1 MTYAEVKE
9 LISIVNH
16 SVLTNF
22 ELNMDNVSIKMS
34 KNKDTMITQSTGN
47 NVPKMQTTP
56 IQTIQPI
63 QIQTTETS
71 SVSEEITEQS
81 GNIVKSPIVGTF
93 YAAPGSDKPSFVKI
107 GDKVKEGD
115 ILCIVEAMKIMNEIP
130 SPYTG
135 EIAEIYVS
143 NEELVEYGQSLFRI
157 K

>member
-34 KNKDTMITQSTGN
+34 KNKDTMITQSTVN
-47 NVPKMQTTP
+47 IVHNMQTTP
-56 IQTIQPI
+56 IQPI
-63 QIQTTETS
+63 QIQKTETS

-143 NEELVEYGQSLFRI
+143 NEELVEYGQPLFRI

>member
-9 LISIVNH
+9 LISIINT

-34 KNKDTMITQSTGN
+34 KNKEAINS
-47 NVPKMQTTP
+47 
-56 IQTIQPI
+56 QTIQHTISEVQTSPI
-63 QIQTTETS
+63 QMKTTEFATPT
-71 SVSEEITEQS
+71 VSETTMERS

-115 ILCIVEAMKIMNEIP
+115 ILCIVEAMKIMNEIT
-130 SPYTG
+130 SPYVG

-143 NEELVEYGQSLFRI
+143 NEELVEYGQPLFRI

>member
-47 NVPKMQTTP
+47 NVPNMQTTP
-56 IQTIQPI
+56 IQPI

>member
-34 KNKDTMITQSTGN
+34 KNKDIMITQSTGN
-47 NVPKMQTTP
+47 NVPNMQTTP
-56 IQTIQPI
+56 IQPI
-63 QIQTTETS
+63 QIQKTETS

>member
-34 KNKDTMITQSTGN
+34 KNKDTMITQSTSI
-47 NVPKMQTTP
+47 NVHNMKTTP
-56 IQTIQPI
+56 IQTIQP
-63 QIQTTETS
+63 TETS

>member
-16 SVLTNF
+16 SALTDF
-22 ELNMDNVSIKMS
+22 ELNMDNVSVKMS
-34 KNKDTMITQSTGN
+34 KNKDTIISQSTGHN
-47 NVPKMQTTP
+47 IPTVQTTP
-56 IQTIQPI
+56 IQTTEIQSNVSEVT
-63 QIQTTETS
+63 TTEQ
-71 SVSEEITEQS
+71 I

-93 YAAPGSDKPSFVKI
+93 YAAPGSNEPSFVKI

-130 SPYTG
+130 SPYAG
-135 EIAEIYVS
+135 EIAEIYVN
-143 NEELVEYGQSLFRI
+143 NEELVEYGQHLFRI

>member
-34 KNKDTMITQSTGN
+34 KNKEAINS
-47 NVPKMQTTP
+47 
-56 IQTIQPI
+56 QTIQHTISEVQTSPV
-63 QIQTTETS
+63 QMKTTEFATPT
-71 SVSEEITEQS
+71 VSETTMEQS

-107 GDKVKEGD
+107 GDKVQEGD
-115 ILCIVEAMKIMNEIP
+115 TLCIVEAMKIMNEIT
-130 SPYTG
+130 SPYVG

-143 NEELVEYGQSLFRI
+143 NEELVEYGQPLFRI

>member
-16 SVLTNF
+16 SALTDF
-22 ELNMDNVSIKMS
+22 ELNMDNVSVKMS
-34 KNKDTMITQSTGN
+34 KNKDTIISQSTGHN
-47 NVPKMQTTP
+47 IPTVK
-56 IQTIQPI
+56 
-63 QIQTTETS
+63 TTEIQS
-71 SVSEEITEQS
+71 NVSEVTTTEQI

-93 YAAPGSDKPSFVKI
+93 YAAPGSNKPSFVKI

-130 SPYTG
+130 SPYAG
-135 EIAEIYVS
+135 EIAEIYVN
-143 NEELVEYGQSLFRI
+143 NEELVEYGQHLFRI

>member
-34 KNKDTMITQSTGN
+34 KNKDTMISQSTCN
-47 NVPKMQTTP
+47 NVPTMQTTP
-56 IQTIQPI
+56 IQTTEIQP
-63 QIQTTETS
+63 S
-71 SVSEEITEQS
+71 STSEETNEQN

-115 ILCIVEAMKIMNEIP
+115 TLCIVEAMKIMNEIP

-135 EIAEIYVS
+135 EISEIYVS
-143 NEELVEYGQSLFRI
+143 NEELVEYGQHLFRI

>member
-9 LISIVNH
+9 LISIINT

-34 KNKDTMITQSTGN
+34 KNKEAINS
-47 NVPKMQTTP
+47 
-56 IQTIQPI
+56 QTIQHTISEVQTSPV
-63 QIQTTETS
+63 QMKTTEFATPT
-71 SVSEEITEQS
+71 VSETTMEQS

>member
-9 LISIVNH
+9 LISIINT

-34 KNKDTMITQSTGN
+34 KNKEAINS
-47 NVPKMQTTP
+47 
-56 IQTIQPI
+56 QTIQHTISEVQTSPV
-63 QIQTTETS
+63 QMKTTEFATPT
-71 SVSEEITEQS
+71 VSETTMEQS

-93 YAAPGSDKPSFVKI
+93 YAAPGSDKPSFVEV

-115 ILCIVEAMKIMNEIP
+115 TLCIVEAMKIMNEIP
-130 SPYTG
+130 SPYSG
-135 EIAEIYVS
+135 EIAEIYVI
-143 NEELVEYGQSLFRI
+143 NEELVEYGQPLFKI

>member
-9 LISIVNH
+9 LISIINT

-34 KNKDTMITQSTGN
+34 KNKEAINS
-47 NVPKMQTTP
+47 
-56 IQTIQPI
+56 QTIQHTISEVQTSPV
-63 QIQTTETS
+63 QMKTTEFATPT
-71 SVSEEITEQS
+71 VSETTMEQS

-107 GDKVKEGD
+107 GDKVQEGD
-115 ILCIVEAMKIMNEIP
+115 TLCIVEAMKIMNEIT
-130 SPYTG
+130 SPYVG

-143 NEELVEYGQSLFRI
+143 NEELVEYGQPLFRI

>member
-1 MTYAEVKE
+1 
-9 LISIVNH
+9 
-16 SVLTNF
+16 
-22 ELNMDNVSIKMS
+22 MDNVSIKMS

-47 NVPKMQTTP
+47 NVPNMQTTP
-56 IQTIQPI
+56 IQPI
-63 QIQTTETS
+63 QIQKTETS

>member
-9 LISIVNH
+9 LISIVNS

-34 KNKDTMITQSTGN
+34 KNKEAINSQITQHTVSDIQTS
-47 NVPKMQTTP
+47 PIQMQTMDIVTP
-56 IQTIQPI
+56 T
-63 QIQTTETS
+63 
-71 SVSEEITEQS
+71 VSEMPMEQS

-93 YAAPGSDKPSFVKI
+93 YAAPSSDKPSFVKV
-107 GDKVKEGD
+107 GDKVQEGD
-115 ILCIVEAMKIMNEIP
+115 TLCIVEAMKIMNEIT
-130 SPYTG
+130 SPYIG

-143 NEELVEYGQSLFRI
+143 NEELVEYGQPLFRI

>member
-9 LISIVNH
+9 LISIINT

-34 KNKDTMITQSTGN
+34 KNKEAINS
-47 NVPKMQTTP
+47 
-56 IQTIQPI
+56 QTIQHTISEVQTSPV
-63 QIQTTETS
+63 QMKTTEFATPT
-71 SVSEEITEQS
+71 VSETTMEQS

-107 GDKVKEGD
+107 GDKVQEGD
-115 ILCIVEAMKIMNEIP
+115 TLCIVEAMKIMNEIT
-130 SPYTG
+130 SPYVG

>member
-1 MTYAEVKE
+1 MTYAEVKT
-9 LISIVNH
+9 

-34 KNKDTMITQSTGN
+34 KNKEAINS
-47 NVPKMQTTP
+47 
-56 IQTIQPI
+56 QTIQHTISEVQTSPV
-63 QIQTTETS
+63 QMKTTEFATPT
-71 SVSEEITEQS
+71 VSETTMEQS

-107 GDKVKEGD
+107 GDKVQEGD
-115 ILCIVEAMKIMNEIP
+115 TLCIVEAMKIMNEIT
-130 SPYTG
+130 SPYVG

-143 NEELVEYGQSLFRI
+143 NEELVEYGQPLFRI

>member
-9 LISIVNH
+9 LISIINT

-34 KNKDTMITQSTGN
+34 KNKEAINS
-47 NVPKMQTTP
+47 
-56 IQTIQPI
+56 QTIQHTISEVQTSPI
-63 QIQTTETS
+63 QMKTTEFATPT
-71 SVSEEITEQS
+71 VSETTMERS

-107 GDKVKEGD
+107 GDKVQEGD
-115 ILCIVEAMKIMNEIP
+115 TLCIVEAMKIMNEIT
-130 SPYTG
+130 SPYVG

-143 NEELVEYGQSLFRI
+143 NEELVEYGQPLFRI

>member
-34 KNKDTMITQSTGN
+34 KNKDTMISQSTCN
-47 NVPKMQTTP
+47 NVPTMQTTS
-56 IQTIQPI
+56 
-63 QIQTTETS
+63 IQTTEIQPS
-71 SVSEEITEQS
+71 STSEEINEQN

-115 ILCIVEAMKIMNEIP
+115 TLCIVEAMKIMNEIP

-135 EIAEIYVS
+135 EIVEIYVS
-143 NEELVEYGQSLFRI
+143 NEELVEYGQHLFRI

>member
-47 NVPKMQTTP
+47 NVPNMQTTP

>member
-22 ELNMDNVSIKMS
+22 ELNMDNVSIIII
-34 KNKDTMITQSTGN
+34 KNKYKIFTKKKSF
-47 NVPKMQTTP
+47 NVHNIQTTP
-56 IQTIQPI
+56 IQTIQP
-63 QIQTTETS
+63 TETS

>member
-16 SVLTNF
+16 SALTDF
-22 ELNMDNVSIKMS
+22 ELNMDNVSVKMS
-34 KNKDTMITQSTGN
+34 KNKDTIISQSTGHN
-47 NVPKMQTTP
+47 IPTV
-56 IQTIQPI
+56 
-63 QIQTTETS
+63 QTTEIQS
-71 SVSEEITEQS
+71 NVSEVTTTEQI

-93 YAAPGSDKPSFVKI
+93 YAAPGSNKPSFVKI

-130 SPYTG
+130 SPYAG
-135 EIAEIYVS
+135 EIAEIYVN
-143 NEELVEYGQSLFRI
+143 NEELVEYGQYLFRI

>member
-9 LISIVNH
+9 LISIINN

-22 ELNMDNVSIKMS
+22 ELTMDNVSVKMS
-34 KNKDTMITQSTGN
+34 KNKDVMISQATEQN
-47 NVPKMQTTP
+47 NVATA
-56 IQTIQPI
+56 PI
-63 QIQTTETS
+63 QIQKTEV
-71 SVSEEITEQS
+71 SVPVISEEEKPVDQS

-93 YAAPGSDKPSFVKI
+93 YAAPASDKPSFVKV

-115 ILCIVEAMKIMNEIP
+115 TLCIVEAMKIMNEIP

-135 EIAEIYVS
+135 EIAEIYVK
-143 NEELVEYGQSLFRI
+143 NEELVEYGQPLFRI

>member
-9 LISIVNH
+9 LISIVNS

-34 KNKDTMITQSTGN
+34 KNKEAINS
-47 NVPKMQTTP
+47 
-56 IQTIQPI
+56 QTIQHTISEVQTSPV
-63 QIQTTETS
+63 QMKTTEFATPT
-71 SVSEEITEQS
+71 VSETTMEQS

-107 GDKVKEGD
+107 GDKVQEGD
-115 ILCIVEAMKIMNEIP
+115 TLCIVEAMKIMNEIT
-130 SPYTG
+130 SPYVG

-143 NEELVEYGQSLFRI
+143 NEELVEYGQPLFRI

>member
-9 LISIVNH
+9 LISIVNS

-34 KNKDTMITQSTGN
+34 KNKEAINSQITQHTVSDIQTS
-47 NVPKMQTTP
+47 PIQMQTMDIVTP
-56 IQTIQPI
+56 T
-63 QIQTTETS
+63 
-71 SVSEEITEQS
+71 VSEMPMEQS

-93 YAAPGSDKPSFVKI
+93 YAAPSSDKPSFVEV
-107 GDKVKEGD
+107 GDKVQEGD
-115 ILCIVEAMKIMNEIP
+115 TLCIVEAMKIMNEIT
-130 SPYTG
+130 SPYIG

-143 NEELVEYGQSLFRI
+143 NEELVEYGQPLFRI

>member
-9 LISIVNH
+9 LISIVNS

-34 KNKDTMITQSTGN
+34 KNKEAINSQITQHTVSDIQTS
-47 NVPKMQTTP
+47 PIQMQTMDIVTP
-56 IQTIQPI
+56 T
-63 QIQTTETS
+63 
-71 SVSEEITEQS
+71 VSEMPMEQS

>member
-47 NVPKMQTTP
+47 NVPNMQTTP
-56 IQTIQPI
+56 IQPI
-63 QIQTTETS
+63 QIQKTETS

-143 NEELVEYGQSLFRI
+143 NEELVEDGQSLFRI

>member
-34 KNKDTMITQSTGN
+34 KNKDTMITQSTSS
-47 NVPKMQTTP
+47 NVPNMQTTP
-56 IQTIQPI
+56 IQTIQP
-63 QIQTTETS
+63 TETS

-81 GNIVKSPIVGTF
+81 GNIVKSPIVGKF